1 MALRPSPQASLAESA
16 PDTKLSGGEGV
27 VRELARFRYALRKFL
42 RFSEEAARRCGV
54 TPQQH
59 QLMLGIA
66 GYTGRGSATVS
77 ELAEFLQERPHSV
90 VGLIER
96 AVQHGLVRR
105 TQDETDRRV
114 VNVSLTPGG
123 REILS
128 DLARLHQEETGA
140 FKGFLGSAWP
150 QLRYGPEPVP
160 DDHARRPHLDLT
172 TKPNA
177 LRERKGKVPIK

>member
-1 MALRPSPQASLAESA
+1 MAFRTPQASLAQNA
-16 PDTKLSGGEGV
+16 PDSTQPGGEGV
-27 VRELARFRYALRKFL
+27 VREMARFRYALRRFL

-105 TQDETDRRV
+105 AQDETDRRV

-123 REILS
+123 AEILS
-128 DLARLHQEETGA
+128 DLARLHQEETRA
-140 FKGFLGSAWP
+140 FKGFLGPAWP
-150 QLRYGPEPVP
+150 QLRYGPESVP
-160 DDHARRPHLDLT
+160 DDHARRPHPDLT

>member
-1 MALRPSPQASLAESA
+1 MTLRPSPQASLAHNA
-16 PDTKLSGGEGV
+16 PDTRQSGGEGV
-27 VRELARFRYALRKFL
+27 VREMARFRYALRKFL
-42 RFSEEAARRCGV
+42 RFSEDAARRCGV

-105 TQDETDRRV
+105 AQDETDRRV
-114 VNVSLTPGG
+114 VNVSLTSNG

-128 DLARLHQEETGA
+128 DLTRLHQEETGA
-140 FKGFLGSAWP
+140 FKGFLGLVKP
-150 QLRYGPEPVP
+150 QLRHGPEPVRG
-160 DDHARRPHLDLT
+160 DRRKPQLDLT
-172 TKPNA
+172 TKPEE
-177 LRERKGKVPIK
+177 LREKKGNVRIK

>member
-1 MALRPSPQASLAESA
+1 MALRSSPQVSLPEKA
-16 PDTKLSGGEGV
+16 PAAQQSGGEGV
-27 VRELARFRYALRKFL
+27 VREMARFRYALRRFL

-105 TQDETDRRV
+105 AQDETDRRV
-114 VNVSLTPGG
+114 VNVSLTPSG

-128 DLARLHQEETGA
+128 DLTHLHQEETGT
-140 FKGFLGSAWP
+140 FKGFIGAAGP
-150 QLRYGPEPVP
+150 QMRHGPEPVRG
-160 DDHARRPHLDLT
+160 DRRRPPLDLT
-172 TKPNA
+172 TKPEE
-177 LRERKGKVPIK
+177 LREKKGNVRIK

>member
-1 MALRPSPQASLAESA
+1 MALRTSPQASLAHKA
-16 PDTKLSGGEGV
+16 PDPTQPGGEGV
-27 VRELARFRYALRKFL
+27 VREMARFRYALRRFL

-105 TQDETDRRV
+105 AQDETDRRV
-114 VNVSLTPGG
+114 VNVSLTPNG

-128 DLARLHQEETGA
+128 DLTRLHREETGT
-140 FKGFLGSAWP
+140 FKGFIGLAEP
-150 QLRYGPEPVP
+150 QLRPGPEPVRG
-160 DDHARRPHLDLT
+160 DRRRPPLDLT
-172 TKPNA
+172 TKPEE
-177 LRERKGKVPIK
+177 LREKKGNVRIK

>member
-1 MALRPSPQASLAESA
+1 MALRTPQASLARNA
-16 PDTKLSGGEGV
+16 PDSTQPGGEGV
-27 VRELARFRYALRKFL
+27 VREMACFRYALRRFL

-105 TQDETDRRV
+105 AQDETDRRV
-114 VNVSLTPGG
+114 VNVSLTPSG

-128 DLARLHQEETGA
+128 DLTRLHREETRA
-140 FKGFLGSAWP
+140 FKGFLGLAWP
-150 QLRYGPEPVP
+150 QLKPGPEPVSS
-160 DDHARRPHLDLT
+160 DRRRPPLDLT
-172 TKPNA
+172 TKPEE
-177 LRERKGKVPIK
+177 LREKKGNVRIK

>member
-1 MALRPSPQASLAESA
+1 M
-16 PDTKLSGGEGV
+16 
-27 VRELARFRYALRKFL
+27 ARFRYALRKFL
-42 RFSEEAARRCGV
+42 RFSEDAARRCGV

-105 TQDETDRRV
+105 AQDETDRRV
-114 VNVSLTPGG
+114 VNVSLTPNG

-128 DLARLHQEETGA
+128 GLTRLHQEETRA
-140 FKGFLGSAWP
+140 FKGFLGLAWP
-150 QLRYGPEPVP
+150 QLRRGPEPVAG
-160 DDHARRPHLDLT
+160 DRARRPQLDLT
-172 TKPNA
+172 TKPDA
-177 LRERKGKVPIK
+177 LRERKGKVRIK

>member
-1 MALRPSPQASLAESA
+1 MALRSSPQASLAQSA
-16 PDTKLSGGEGV
+16 PDTTHTGGEGV
-27 VRELARFRYALRKFL
+27 VREMARFRYALRRFL

-105 TQDETDRRV
+105 AQDETDRRV
-114 VNVSLTPGG
+114 VNVSLTPSG

-128 DLARLHQEETGA
+128 DLTRLHREETKA
-140 FKGFLGSAWP
+140 FKGFLGLAWP
-150 QLRYGPEPVP
+150 QLKPGPEPVSS
-160 DDHARRPHLDLT
+160 DRRRPPLDLT
-172 TKPNA
+172 TKPEE
-177 LRERKGKVPIK
+177 LREKKGNVRIK

>member
-1 MALRPSPQASLAESA
+1 M
-16 PDTKLSGGEGV
+16 
-27 VRELARFRYALRKFL
+27 ARFRYALRRFL

-128 DLARLHQEETGA
+128 NLARLHQQETET
-140 FKGFLGSAWP
+140 FKGFLGLEWP
-150 QLRYGPEPVP
+150 QLRPGPEPVP
-160 DDHARRPHLDLT
+160 GSHARRPQLDLT
-172 TKPNA
+172 TKPGA
-177 LRERKGKVPIK
+177 LREKKGKVRTK

>member
-1 MALRPSPQASLAESA
+1 MALRTSPQASLVQNA
-16 PDTKLSGGEGV
+16 PDSTQPGGEGV
-27 VRELARFRYALRKFL
+27 VREMARFRYALRRFL

-105 TQDETDRRV
+105 AQDETDRRV
-114 VNVSLTPGG
+114 VNVSLTPSG

-128 DLARLHQEETGA
+128 DLTRLHREETRA
-140 FKGFLGSAWP
+140 FKGFLGLAWP
-150 QLRYGPEPVP
+150 QLRHGPEPVRG
-160 DDHARRPHLDLT
+160 DRRRPPLDLT
-172 TKPNA
+172 TKPEE
-177 LRERKGKVPIK
+177 LREKKGNVRIK